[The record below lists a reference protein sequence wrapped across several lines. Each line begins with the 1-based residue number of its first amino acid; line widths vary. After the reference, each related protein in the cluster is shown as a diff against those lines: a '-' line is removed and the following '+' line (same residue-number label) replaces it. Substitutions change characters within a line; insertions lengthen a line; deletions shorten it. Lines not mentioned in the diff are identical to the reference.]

1 MKHLTSD
8 QLLSYQQ
15 NKLSNKESLLLEQH
29 LNECSSC
36 KAELDLLNELQEE
49 WLNPPEFHFSDEI
62 MNEIMK
68 QTELIE
74 LKEQV
79 IEKKSNNHNSKK
91 VRFIHL
97 VLAAAATFLFF
108 QFQLA
113 ERISNSNR
121 HVVQTIDQTSTLIE
135 KSEKIKLSIPIPKI
149 LKGNKK

>member
-15 NKLSNKESLLLEQH
+15 KMLSNKESLLLEQH

-36 KAELDLLNELQEE
+36 QAELELLNELDME
-49 WLNPPEFHFSDEI
+49 WMSPPEINFSDELV
-62 MNEIMK
+62 NEIMK
-68 QTELIE
+68 QTESIQITE
-74 LKEQV
+74 KTY
-79 IEKKSNNHNSKK
+79 EKKSKTNSKK

-108 QFQLA
+108 QFQLT
-113 ERISNSNR
+113 ERITNSNR
-121 HVVQTIDQTSTLIE
+121 HVVQTIDQTSSLIE
-135 KSEKIKLSIPIPKI
+135 KSEEIKLSIPIPKI

>member
-15 NKLSNKESLLLEQH
+15 KKLSNKESLLLEQH
-29 LNECSSC
+29 LNECISC
-36 KAELDLLNELQEE
+36 QAELELLKELDKE
-49 WLNPPEFHFSDEI
+49 WMNPPDLHFSDELV
-62 MNEIMK
+62 NEIMK
-68 QTELIE
+68 QTESIQITE
-74 LKEQV
+74 KAN
-79 IEKKSNNHNSKK
+79 EKKSKTNSKK

-108 QFQLA
+108 QFQLT
-113 ERISNSNR
+113 ERITNSNR
-121 HVVQTIDQTSTLIE
+121 HVVQTIDQTSSLIE